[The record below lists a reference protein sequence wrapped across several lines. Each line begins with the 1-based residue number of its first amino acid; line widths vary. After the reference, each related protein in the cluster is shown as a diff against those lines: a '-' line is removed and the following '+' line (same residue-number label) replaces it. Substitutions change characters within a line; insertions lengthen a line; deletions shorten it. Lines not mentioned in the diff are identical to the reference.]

1 MKIGISSSCLYPMY
15 TEESFRL
22 IASQGV
28 PISEIF
34 FNANCELEPRFIKRL
49 LEIKKNTA

>member
-22 IASQGV
+22 IAQQGV
-28 PISEIF
+28 ELSEIF
-34 FNANCELEPRFIKRL
+34 FNANFRKLIVNCRINLFMD
-49 LEIKKNTA
+49 N